1 MAFTWHKPGV
11 EQAMGRGDA
20 PQISMQWG
28 ETRPLPPPD
37 FLMASLYM
45 VQLKFGDSGT
55 MDSQSES

>member
-1 MAFTWHKPGV
+1 V